1 MTTNLYAKA
10 YTEVLE
16 IIRYFS
22 KEEYS
27 KIPSEKIEFYEN
39 NKDKE
44 YKFTINPEIDLG
56 EQNISKEANA
66 ILITLFKDYF
76 ATKKQQEILESL
88 LKQNQEKY
96 EKEKRELYDPNN
108 IFKKSNEEKEQVEY
122 KENINKELQIT
133 EYKETFFIK
142 FKKFIFKLLNK

>member
-1 MTTNLYAKA
+1 MIKIFGTKIITNG
-10 YTEVLE
+10 
-16 IIRYFS
+16 
-22 KEEYS
+22 
-27 KIPSEKIEFYEN
+27 
-39 NKDKE
+39 
-44 YKFTINPEIDLG
+44 EIDRKKLSDIVF
-56 EQNISKEANA
+56 NSKEAM
-66 ILITLFKDYF
+66 LTLEEITWSFME
-76 ATKKQQEILESL
+76 KQIDNIISLNKEKIIHEIEV

-122 KENINKELQIT
+122 KENINTELQIT